1 MPFILTIQ
9 LSIRPSPNRNVLL
22 AIYIIGHDDSRT
34 IVSTSG
40 ICDRIFVVVLTL
52 GHVANVYIIYYAVI
66 ALSQSAIQT
75 AIDRSLRCWLLLLPP
90 RNFDYFAQRSQ
101 SSYPI
106 QRTDTDYFYC

>member
-52 GHVANVYIIYYAVI
+52 GHVANVYIIYIFFVI
-66 ALSQSAIQT
+66 RSH
-75 AIDRSLRCWLLLLPP
+75 RSLTVSDTNRYRQVLAMLAPSAPP
-90 RNFDYFAQRSQ
+90 
-101 SSYPI
+101 
-106 QRTDTDYFYC
+106 